1 MLGLPARVRACPF
14 DPDGVLAQPAK
25 AHAAAW
31 KEIDDCLRERPA
43 REGAAYVP
51 FDAVHDYGESVNGR
65 PREDGVRTFLAARGV
80 RLPEGAP
87 DGPPRT
93 RTVNGPGTRKNNF
106 LVAAV
111 AAGRAPAVDEDAAAV
126 LEDALAGA
134 GAGRAGRFGLVVG
147 VAGVGQAEHLRAHG
161 ADVVVRDLDELLEA
175 R

>member
-1 MLGLPARVRACPF
+1 MF
-14 DPDGVLAQPAK
+14 
-25 AHAAAW
+25 
-31 KEIDDCLRERPA
+31 DDCLRERPA

-87 DGPPRT
+87 DGQPRT
-93 RTVNGPGTRKNNF
+93 QTVNGPGTRKNNF
-106 LVAAV
+106 LVATV

-134 GAGRAGRFGLVVG
+134 EAGRTGRFGLVVG